1 MRVYLEC
8 IPCFLRQAL
17 QAVCLAT
24 KDKAMQEKIMREILQ
39 MLHGISWNTSPPEI
53 GWRVHHMVKEMT
65 NNDDPYADLKRR
77 FNELALALYPTLEEK
92 LLHASNPFEI
102 AVRLSL
108 AGNMIDFGARPGET
122 INVEEEIEKT
132 LQEPL
137 DKKTLEKF
145 KKAVEKA
152 KNILF
157 LGDNAGEVVFD
168 KFLIKQI
175 GTEKIT
181 YAVKAKPI
189 INDATLEDAKIAG
202 LNGIVEVIDNGSDI
216 PGTILEKCSENFIDA
231 YKKAD
236 LVIAKGQGNY
246 ETLNDVDKP
255 IAFLLKVKCRVVAK
269 NMGRKE
275 GELAIHLQNV
285 YC

>member
-39 MLHGISWNTSPPEI
+39 MLHEISWNTSPPEI

-65 NNDDPYADLKRR
+65 NNADPYADLKRR
-77 FNELALALYPTLEEK
+77 FNELALALYPTLEK
-92 LLHASNPFEI
+92 KVLHASNPFEI

-145 KKAVEKA
+145 KKAVEQA

-255 IAFLLKVKCRVVAK
+255 IAFLLKVKCRVVAQ